1 MLIHA
6 AVLIRQGIAPI
17 AACHMAV
24 VTPLTDDTELAEALS
39 AAVHAS
45 F

>member
-1 MLIHA
+1 
-6 AVLIRQGIAPI
+6 LIRQGITPV

-24 VTPLTDDTELAEALS
+24 VTPLTDDTELFEALS